1 MTFAEELRA
10 SLVRLV
16 DLLEAAGVPYV
27 LMGGIV
33 VSIWGVPRATYD
45 LDVTLD
51 ADPAKVEAFLK
62 VAKDAGFT
70 VDSPFE
76 RGFRDVLSGMEKL
89 RLEWWTS
96 GARRIEVDVF
106 LVTTPYQKAAFERR
120 VRARIDG
127 REAWVLTPAD
137 LVLHK
142 LVAGR
147 PKDRADVQNL
157 LMTQGVPEPG
167 HLRSWAQ
174 RLGVEAALDAALR
187 EAGH

>member
-1 MTFAEELRA
+1 MTFAEELRD
-10 SLVRLV
+10 SLVRLI
-16 DLLEAAGVPYV
+16 DLLETRQVPYV

-33 VSIWGVPRATYD
+33 VSICGVPRATYD
-45 LDVTLD
+45 LDVTLN
-51 ADPAKVEAFLK
+51 ADRAKVEAFLK
-62 VAKDAGFT
+62 VAVEAGFT
-70 VDSPFE
+70 VDPPFE

-96 GARRIEVDVF
+96 GSRRIEVDVF

-137 LVLHK
+137 LILHK

-147 PKDRADVQNL
+147 PKDRADIQNL
-157 LMTQGVPEPG
+157 LMTQGVPDPE
-167 HLRSWAQ
+167 HLRAWAQ
-174 RLGVEAALDAALR
+174 RLGVEAALATALT